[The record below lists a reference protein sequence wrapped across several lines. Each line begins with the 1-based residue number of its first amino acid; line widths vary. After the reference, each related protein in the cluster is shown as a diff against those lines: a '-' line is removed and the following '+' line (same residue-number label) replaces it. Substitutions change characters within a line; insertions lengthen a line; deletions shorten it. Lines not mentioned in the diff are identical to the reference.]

1 MTFEIVLYILMG
13 LVLYGFCVSV
23 AYITLAAEYLN
34 TKKKLLADVELT
46 ARRVLTFILLVLAPA
61 VLAIT
66 VAWIIVAV
74 IWFFIKKA
82 AGWINRVIGGL
93 RSKWAEDLGLDK

>member
-1 MTFEIVLYILMG
+1 MTFEIVIYIVMG
-13 LVLYGFCVSV
+13 LVLYGFCVSIT
-23 AYITLAAEYLN
+23 YITLAAEYMD
-34 TKKKLLADVELT
+34 TKKKLLAGVEPD

-66 VAWIIVAV
+66 CAWVIVAV
-74 IWFFIKKA
+74 IWFVIKKA
-82 AGWINRVIGGL
+82 AGWINRVISGF